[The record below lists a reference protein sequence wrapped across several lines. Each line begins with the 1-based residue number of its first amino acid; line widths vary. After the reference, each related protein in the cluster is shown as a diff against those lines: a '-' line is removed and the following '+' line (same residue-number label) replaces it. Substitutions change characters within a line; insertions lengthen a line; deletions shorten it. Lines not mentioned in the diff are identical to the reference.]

1 MRVETPSSP
10 QRSARVLLLAG
21 IFFVCGELALGAFLD
36 TAPLSVRFPEAAL
49 ALERARTQ
57 HPPPDIVFFGS
68 SRFMAAI
75 VPGEIEHRLRAA
87 HGEPTPTLLSMA
99 VLGGD
104 FVSTEFLL
112 DQMLAQGVRPGVAV
126 IEVSPDLVGR
136 PPHLLS
142 AQLERLFRWRDVAD
156 WLPELFEAD
165 WSALLNAR
173 LLPVYHYRKELLGW
187 LVGRPPPYLFVP
199 APEPPAVTASPVP
212 LMQKASNLKTPE
224 RGLPARIGSA
234 GDSPSATEAPDDP
247 THGVDRWARWL
258 RPFRLS
264 GRCAEVLERILA
276 RCKKEEITCILV
288 EPPVASGHRG
298 LYGDDVTTP
307 YRRLLGRLG
316 REYDAPYFDFADRL
330 PDTSFRD
337 DSHVNRTGATDF
349 SALLAHALLE
359 PLWFGGEGLDAMDSR
374 VP

>member
-1 MRVETPSSP
+1 
-10 QRSARVLLLAG
+10 
-21 IFFVCGELALGAFLD
+21 
-36 TAPLSVRFPEAAL
+36 
-49 ALERARTQ
+49 
-57 HPPPDIVFFGS
+57 
-68 SRFMAAI
+68 
-75 VPGEIEHRLRAA
+75 
-87 HGEPTPTLLSMA
+87 MA

-112 DQMLAQGVRPGVAV
+112 DRMLAQGVRPRVAV
-126 IEVSPDLVGR
+126 IEVSPDLLGR

-142 AQLERLFRWRDVAD
+142 AQLERLFRWRDVVH

-199 APEPPAVTASPVP
+199 APAPPTAPLSSAGLVQPVARTQTLP
-212 LMQKASNLKTPE
+212 
-224 RGLPARIGSA
+224 RGLPAGIASA
-234 GDSPSATEAPDDP
+234 GDSPSAKEAPDDP

-258 RPFRLS
+258 RPFHLS
-264 GRCAEVLERILA
+264 ERCARVLERVLA
-276 RCKKEEITCILV
+276 RCKEEEITCILV

-298 LYGDDVTTP
+298 LYGEDVATP

-316 REYDAPYFDFADRL
+316 RDYDAPYFDFSDRL

-337 DSHVNRTGATDF
+337 DSHVNRRGASAF
-349 SALLAHALLE
+349 SALLAGLIE
-359 PLWFGGEGLDAMDSR
+359 PLWFRGERLESVDSR
-374 VP
+374 AP

>member
-1 MRVETPSSP
+1 MGVETKANP
-10 QRSARVLLLAG
+10 QRSARILLLAG
-21 IFFVCGELALGAFLD
+21 VFFVCGQLGFGAFLD
-36 TAPLSVRFPEAAL
+36 TAPLAVRFPEAAA

-57 HPPPDIVFFGS
+57 HPRPDIVFFGS

-75 VPGEIEHRLRAA
+75 VPAEIDNRLRAA
-87 HGEPTPTLLSMA
+87 HGEHVPALLPMA

-112 DQMLAQGVRPGVAV
+112 DRMLAQGVQPRVAV
-126 IEVSPDLVGR
+126 IEVSPDLLGR

-142 AQLERLFRWRDVAD
+142 AQLERLFRWRDVLH

-173 LLPVYHYRKELLGW
+173 LLPVFHYRKELLGW

-199 APEPPAVTASPVP
+199 APAFPVAPVAPLVQPAASAQT
-212 LMQKASNLKTPE
+212 LQ
-224 RGLPARIGSA
+224 RGLPTGIASA
-234 GDSPSATEAPDDP
+234 GDSPAATEVPDDP

-258 RPFRLS
+258 RPFHLS
-264 GRCAEVLERILA
+264 ERCAEVLERILA

-298 LYGDDVTTP
+298 LYGEDVATP

-316 REYDAPYFDFADRL
+316 RDYDAPYFDFADRL

-337 DSHVNRTGATDF
+337 DSHVNHRGATTF
-349 SALLAHALLE
+349 SALLADLLE
-359 PLWFGGEGLDAMDSR
+359 PLWLRGETQDSIDSLA
-374 VP
+374 P

>member
-1 MRVETPSSP
+1 MGVETQTNP
-10 QRSARVLLLAG
+10 QRSARILLLAG
-21 IFFVCGELALGAFLD
+21 VFFLCGQLALGAWLD
-36 TAPLSVRFPEAAL
+36 TAPLAVRFPEAAA
-49 ALERARTQ
+49 ALDRARTQ

-75 VPGEIEHRLRAA
+75 VPAEIDTQLRAA
-87 HGEPTPTLLSMA
+87 HGGHVPALLPMA

-112 DQMLAQGVRPGVAV
+112 DRMLAQGVRPRVAV
-126 IEVSPDLVGR
+126 IEVSPDLLGR

-142 AQLERLFRWRDVAD
+142 AQLERLFRWRDVVH

-165 WSALLNAR
+165 WSALLTAR

-187 LVGRPPPYLFVP
+187 LVGRPPPYLSVP
-199 APEPPAVTASPVP
+199 APASPAAPVSSP
-212 LMQKASNLKTPE
+212 RLVQPAASAPNLQ
-224 RGLPARIGSA
+224 RSSPAGIVSA

-258 RPFRLS
+258 RPFRMS
-264 GRCAEVLERILA
+264 ERSAEVLERILA
-276 RCKKEEITCILV
+276 RCKQEDITCILV

-298 LYGDDVTTP
+298 LYGEDVATP
-307 YRRLLGRLG
+307 YRGLLGRLG
-316 REYDAPYFDFADRL
+316 RDYDAPYFDFADRL

-337 DSHVNRTGATDF
+337 DSHVNRRGATAF
-349 SALLAHALLE
+349 SALLAELLE
-359 PLWFGGEGLDAMDSR
+359 PVWFRGKRLGSIDSLA
-374 VP
+374 P